1 MKSHPILAALC
12 LAALIFI
19 LCWSLLDG
27 LDRHSASMERKIGRT
42 VADVLRDHGQKD
54 VGDLRIVYTAPNLI
68 TVHKQGE
75 KE

>member
-1 MKSHPILAALC
+1 MTPILSCLIIALMIAA
-12 LAALIFI
+12 
-19 LCWSLLDG
+19 LCWSLIDALD
-27 LDRHSASMERKIGRT
+27 HQAAKYQKIGRT